1 MKKYLCFF
9 LLLFITMVSFGNEV
23 IIDYFGVTTCQ
34 ECLEAEMTIENAKF
48 EVDREIVVNKFLL
61 SEAKNQEL
69 KLKYAKVYDISE
81 EFYDDYPVIFVGDK
95 AFLHDDIRVS
105 NLVGAIEEYTEEARL
120 QKLQEIEELEEDV
133 TQRIKSRYEEFS
145 FFIVLGAGLIDGI
158 NPCAFVVLIF
168 LVSYL
173 FYVGRGKNEILIA
186 GLFFALG
193 LFAAYI
199 AMGTG
204 LLGAVGYL
212 ESISRIFQLVFY
224 PAMAVFTGLLA
235 ILSIND
241 YFRMKYKGK
250 SGILELT
257 PGLKRKTHDII
268 RKNARAKT
276 IWLASL
282 VAGLLISFV
291 EFMCTGQVYLPT
303 IVYVINSVGLTPGA
317 MVLLIIYNLGFVV
330 PVIGITLF
338 AYYTS
343 STKKVRQLMESK
355 EAAAKVKLV
364 LGGLFGVFCI
374 IMVNISVNIF
384 R

>member
-1 MKKYLCFF
+1 MKKLLC
-9 LLLFITMVSFGNEV
+9 LFIIVFSVSIFSNEV

-34 ECLEAEMTIENAKF
+34 ECLEAEMTIENARF
-48 EVDREIVVNKFLL
+48 EVNREIVVNKFYL

-69 KLKYAKVYDISE
+69 KLKYAKVYDIPE
-81 EFYDDYPVIFVGDK
+81 EYYDHYPIIFVGDK

-105 NLVGAIEEYTEEARL
+105 NLVRAIEEYSEEARQ
-120 QKLQEIEELEEDV
+120 QKLQETEELEEDV

-173 FYVGRGKNEILIA
+173 FYVGRSKNEILIA
-186 GLFFALG
+186 GLYFALG

-212 ESISRIFQLVFY
+212 QNISRMFQLIFY

-241 YFRMKYKGK
+241 FFRMKYKGK
-250 SGILELT
+250 KGVLELT
-257 PGLKRKTHDII
+257 PGLKRKTHEII

-276 IWLASL
+276 IWIASL
-282 VAGLLISFV
+282 VTGLLISFV

-303 IVYVINSVGLTPGA
+303 IVYVINSVGVSPEALGF
-317 MVLLIIYNLGFVV
+317 LIIYNLGFVV
-330 PVIGITLF
+330 PVIGITLV

-343 STKKVRQLMESK
+343 STKKIQEFMKST
-355 EAAAKVKLV
+355 EAAAKIKLV
-364 LGGLFGVFCI
+364 LGGLFAVFCI
-374 IMVNISVNIF
+374 IMVNISINVF

>member
-1 MKKYLCFF
+1 
-9 LLLFITMVSFGNEV
+9 
-23 IIDYFGVTTCQ
+23 
-34 ECLEAEMTIENAKF
+34 MTIENAKF
-48 EVDREIVVNKFLL
+48 EVGEEIVVNKFLL

-69 KLKYAKVYDISE
+69 KLKYAKVYDLAE
-81 EFYDDYPVIFVGDK
+81 ENYDVYPIMFIGNEVLFGDE
-95 AFLHDDIRVS
+95 IRVDK
-105 NLVGAIEEYTEEARL
+105 LVNAIENYSEKAR
-120 QKLQEIEELEEDV
+120 QKKLEEIEELQEDV
-133 TQRIKSRYEEFS
+133 TQHIKSRYEEFS

-173 FYVGRGKNEILIA
+173 FYVGRNKNEILIA
-186 GLFFALG
+186 GLYFALG

-212 ESISRIFQLVFY
+212 QNISRIFQLIFY

-241 YFRMKYKGK
+241 FFRMKYKGK
-250 SGILELT
+250 KGVLELT

-282 VAGLLISFV
+282 VTGLLISFV

-303 IVYVINSVGLTPGA
+303 IVYVINSVGLNTEALGF
-317 MVLLIIYNLGFVV
+317 LIIYNIGFIV
-330 PVIGITLF
+330 PVIGITLV

-343 STKKVRQLMESK
+343 STKKIQEFMKSS
-355 EAAAKVKLV
+355 EAAAKTKLV
-364 LGGLFGVFCI
+364 LGGLFTVFCI